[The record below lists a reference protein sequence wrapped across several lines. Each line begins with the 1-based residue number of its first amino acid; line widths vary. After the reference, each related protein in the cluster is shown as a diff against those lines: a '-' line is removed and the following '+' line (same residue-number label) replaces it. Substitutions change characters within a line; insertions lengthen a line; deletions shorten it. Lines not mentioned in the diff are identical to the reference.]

1 MNPHL
6 LSPFHYFIPDLSTR
20 WNGPELMDDQASD
33 QLKLFTTLA
42 DFKHVNR
49 LLSSYTMIYNKY
61 LFPKLLKQQDSQITI
76 MDLGAGGCDIPLW
89 ICSRCKQL
97 GVKINILCIDTDSR
111 AVAFGKKVCA
121 EYDEINV
128 ECADFF
134 DLDLASLGVDYII
147 SNHLLHHIDTNR
159 MSDFLQ
165 RVNKG
170 ARRGFIMND
179 ICRSWQA
186 YSLFTIFAGICFR
199 KGFAFHDG
207 RLSIRKSFTMK
218 EIRHVVRE
226 SGLEHCVRL
235 QPQFP
240 FRYLLMSFN
249 R

>member
-6 LSPFHYFIPDLSTR
+6 LSPFHYFFPDLSTR
-20 WNGPELMDDQASD
+20 WDGPELMDDQTGD
-33 QLKLFTTLA
+33 QKALFTTLSN
-42 DFKHVNR
+42 FKYVNT
-49 LLSSYTMIYNKY
+49 LLSSYTSVYNRY
-61 LFPKLLKQQDSQITI
+61 LLPEMLKQQNQKITI

-89 ICSRCKQL
+89 IHSRCQQL
-97 GVKINILCIDTDSR
+97 GLNVTILCIDTDPR
-111 AVAFGKKVCA
+111 AVDFGKKVCA
-121 EYDEINV
+121 EYKEISV

-134 DLDLASLGVDYII
+134 DLDLASLHVDYIL
-147 SNHLLHHIDTNR
+147 SNHLLHHLDTNR

-179 ICRSWQA
+179 LCRSWKA

-218 EIRHVVRE
+218 EIRHVIRE
-226 SGLEHCVRL
+226 SKLEHCVRI
-235 QPQFP
+235 QPLFP